1 MVTRT
6 YSCVYMHIGIGW
18 SHRHVCTH
26 VHRVWVVTCTHV
38 HGVWVVTWVDVY
50 THVHGVWEVTWI
62 DVYMHVHGVW
72 VVTWKHMCTHVHG
85 ICVVTHTCMYTGAWM
100 SGCLGP
106 WCDDV
111 EGRRPAS
118 TPRDG
123 PSFLSQ
129 GRRSRSP
136 SRPSYLP
143 QSLEEWWWPRA
154 MLETGRSQP
163 REEAPWVSNL
173 CK

>member
-1 MVTRT
+1 MVTQT
-6 YSCVYMHIGIGW
+6 YSCVHMHTGIGWSRTHVYMGFGW

-26 VHRVWVVTCTHV
+26 VHK
-38 HGVWVVTWVDVY
+38 VWVVTWVDVY

-62 DVYMHVHGVW
+62 DAYMHVHGVW

-85 ICVVTHTCMYTGAWM
+85 IWVVTYTRMYTGAWM

-118 TPRDG
+118 TPGDG

-143 QSLEEWWWPRA
+143 QSLEE
-154 MLETGRSQP
+154 
-163 REEAPWVSNL
+163 
-173 CK
+173 